1 MIARMTIQECG
12 MSDAVLETLARDIER
27 APDDIKARY
36 EILQGEKPEGSSK
49 KVSELNVKM
58 EDVYGDKDLDA
69 ALDSFDN
76 LFCRRCLVRFLLI
89 VMCVL
94 HNISGLLMKHSA
106 HFDVG
111 RFLIASYMGVLK
123 I

>member
-1 MIARMTIQECG
+1 MEKCFLLMTIQECG

-76 LFCRRCLVRFLLI
+76 LFCRRCLVFDCKLHGCSQDLVFPVIFKPMSYFLNLCVVLI
-89 VMCVL
+89 SVL
-94 HNISGLLMKHSA
+94 
-106 HFDVG
+106 FV
-111 RFLIASYMGVLK
+111 
-123 I
+123 

>member
-1 MIARMTIQECG
+1 VSIFQ
-12 MSDAVLETLARDIER
+12 
-27 APDDIKARY
+27 ARY

-76 LFCRRCLVRFLLI
+76 LFCRRCLVFDCKLHGCSQDLVFPVIFKPMSYFLNLCVVLI
-89 VMCVL
+89 SVL
-94 HNISGLLMKHSA
+94 
-106 HFDVG
+106 FV
-111 RFLIASYMGVLK
+111 
-123 I
+123 

>member
-1 MIARMTIQECG
+1 
-12 MSDAVLETLARDIER
+12 MSIFQ
-27 APDDIKARY
+27 ARY